1 MLLAFRIGTIAG
13 RADPEVDP
21 HNVGRVP
28 EAVKIA
34 APVPTA
40 RAPDRRRVREIRPG

>member
-1 MLLAFRIGTIAG
+1 MLLAFRVGTIAS
-13 RADPEVDP
+13 RTDAEVDP

-34 APVPTA
+34 APVPRA
-40 RAPDRRRVREIRPG
+40 RAPDRRRVRGIHPG